1 MTNRKEKWRVEQQR
15 SRINKIAERADAVSI
30 FNILTGPELFE
41 VVESHLP
48 AHRERQFPPTVTL
61 AMFIN
66 QVLDE
71 DGSLQKAVNQWV
83 VQMAAEG
90 LARGSTNTGAYCRA
104 RQRLDLPLIK
114 TLCETTGRLLHE
126 AAEPEWCWRGR
137 SVKLVDG
144 TGLSMPD
151 TAANQSRYPQPSS
164 QAAGVGFPHMRM
176 VGVTCLAT
184 GGLLSAG
191 LGRHAGKGQGEM
203 GLLRALDNVFEAGDV
218 VLADALYCSYFLVA
232 EMRAKGVDIICEQHG
247 SRHTDFRR
255 GQSLGVRDHRV
266 EWKKPARPDWMT
278 PEQYAA
284 IPSELSLREVEVDG
298 RVLVTTL
305 VEPSEVHKKEL
316 NQLYKQRWQVE
327 LDIRNIKTT
336 MKMDVL
342 RCKTPDAIEKEIW
355 VHLLAYNVIRLLM
368 AQAAS
373 NAGLVPREIS
383 FKHTVQLW
391 TQWQSRCFGNPGGA
405 DVSILFILIAQRT
418 VGKRP
423 GRREPRACKRRP
435 KSSKWLKEPREQA
448 RQRLRD
454 TGEMLCA

>member
-1 MTNRKEKWRVEQQR
+1 MTNRRDTRRVAQQQR
-15 SRINKIAERADAVSI
+15 RINQLAERADAVSI
-30 FNILTGPELFE
+30 FNILTGPELLE

-48 AHRERQFPPTVTL
+48 AHRERRFPPTVTL
-61 AMFIN
+61 SMFIN
-66 QVLDE
+66 QALSD
-71 DGSLQKAVNQWV
+71 DGSLQQAVNQWA

-90 LARGSTNTGAYCRA
+90 LVEVSTNTGAYCKA
-104 RQRLDLPLIK
+104 RQRLDLSMIK
-114 TLCETTGRLLHE
+114 ALCQETGRLLHQ

-137 SVKLVDG
+137 TVKLVDG

-151 TAANQSRYPQPSS
+151 TQANQARYPQPSS
-164 QAAGVGFPHMRM
+164 QAEGVGFPQIRM

-191 LGRHAGKGQGEM
+191 LGRHAGKGQGEL
-203 GLLRALDNVFEAGDV
+203 GLIRALDEVFEAGDV
-218 VLADALYCSYFLVA
+218 VLADALYCSYFLIA
-232 EMRAKGVDIICEQHG
+232 ELQAKGVDVLFEQHG
-247 SRHTDFRR
+247 SRRTDFRR
-255 GQSLGVRDHRV
+255 GQSLGVRDHLV
-266 EWKKPARPDWMT
+266 EWKKPARPNWMT

-284 IPSELSLREVEVDG
+284 IPSVLSLREAGVDG
-298 RVLVTTL
+298 RILVTTL
-305 VEPSEVHKKEL
+305 VEPGEVHKKEL
-316 NQLYKQRWQVE
+316 NLLYKRRWQVE

-342 RCKTPDAIEKEIW
+342 RCKAPDAVEKEIW
-355 VHLLAYNVIRLLM
+355 VHLLAYNLIRLIM

-383 FKHTVQLW
+383 FKHTVQVW
-391 TQWQSRCFGNPGGA
+391 TQWQSRCFGNPSGA
-405 DVSILFILIAQRT
+405 DISMLFILIAQRT

-448 RQRLRD
+448 RQRLRQ
-454 TGEMLCA
+454 TGEVL

>member
-1 MTNRKEKWRVEQQR
+1 MNRKENWRVAQQR
-15 SRINKIAERADAVSI
+15 NRIDKLKERTDAVSI
-30 FNILTGPELFE
+30 FNILTGPELFD
-41 VVESHLP
+41 VLQSHLP
-48 AHRERQFPPTVTL
+48 EHRERNFPPTVTL

-71 DGSLQKAVNQWV
+71 DGSLQQAVNQWA

-90 LARGSTNTGAYCRA
+90 LTGVSTNTGAYCRA
-104 RQRLDLPLIK
+104 RQRLDVSLIK
-114 TLCETTGRLLHE
+114 TLCQETGRLLHE
-126 AAEPEWCWRGR
+126 AAQPEWRWRGR

-151 TAANQSRYPQPSS
+151 TAANQACYPQPSS
-164 QAAGVGFPHMRM
+164 QTQGVGFPHIRM

-191 LGRHAGKGQGEM
+191 LGRHAGKGQGEL
-203 GLLRALDNVFEAGDV
+203 GLMRSLDDVFEAGDV
-218 VLADALYCSYFLVA
+218 VLADALYCSYFMIAQLQ
-232 EMRAKGVDIICEQHG
+232 AKGVDVICEQHG
-247 SRHTDFRR
+247 SRRTDFRR
-255 GQSLGVRDHRV
+255 GQSLGVRDHLV
-266 EWKKPARPDWMT
+266 EWPKPTRPCWMS

-284 IPSELSLREVEVDG
+284 LAPVMRLREVEVGG
-298 RVLVTTL
+298 RILVTTL
-305 VEPSEVHKKEL
+305 VAPNEVRKNEL
-316 NQLYKQRWQVE
+316 NSLYKQRWQVE

-342 RCKTPDAIEKEIW
+342 RCKAPNDVEKEIW
-355 VHLLAYNVIRLLM
+355 VHLLAYNLIRLLM

-391 TQWQSRCFGNPGGA
+391 TQWQCRCFGHREV
-405 DVSILFILIAQRT
+405 DVSMLFTLIAQRT

-454 TGEMLCA
+454 TGEVL